1 MTEESEF
8 GSSYASGYEVGSVP
22 ISRLLL
28 DHSAIA
34 AAFAPYDRVRLAA
47 TFGALLAEHALLAN
61 SHRLETLV
69 HLALLAANGTKKP
82 NDAVVL
88 QAFNAMTDTWVGHL
102 EDPSEDVAVRN
113 IQTPIGNFRVLG
125 GTWESTGFYLQHL
138 VNTLNALGDGGLL
151 TSLRASVYALLRL
164 SDEVCRRAG
173 LARNTLGPEMPLKAL
188 PAELRRGG
196 GSRRRGVRFSLQEIT
211 DLGIELDDLVPFGFV
226 PSGLAKLRGERIGHS
241 SLERCPI
248 IRRPTEV
255 YFVLPSAVGPAITRF
270 LIEAFAESGVTS
282 AFATAVADQY
292 ATLFGNTPVL
302 GGPRV
307 PVEFRK
313 AVGGFAA
320 AAMTEIDHG
329 LYLNFVFFA
338 DDLEGFKDSGFL
350 GPFPHTGEWDKL
362 IDHWIQQ
369 SRDAARERPDFVGGM
384 TLIVACGVGRGLP
397 HLELDRPREGWRVEI
412 ISAPDLITLSWL
424 PDFKPLSLWR
434 MLEAEGRLGELNTE
448 LMNINGLLNLA
459 AWMRELE
466 GHLAPHDQLPDDAG
480 DAQLVIMVPQ
490 NGLRNLRYEVL
501 TRWDPHVAETLS
513 GHWESVMRDENS
525 MFEEDYGKPFY
536 MQIDRPNAGWPEALY
551 ESPKRNWWCSLET
564 SVGTSGAYAF
574 ELIRVLKTWI
584 TRFAPILDAALP
596 SLPSQLRWH
605 VAFRDDVGEHPTT
618 LGLPRATY
626 QEALAALKLRVDRN
640 SKLVEITAEVGF
652 ASAFRHPENIAE
664 RALVERTIE
673 GFRTLAGQS
682 PAPDE
687 VHRLVAAVV
696 PDVHA
701 RSQHGF
707 MAHQFRDYVRNS
719 VWAAPVPV
727 NAEDTATIR
736 LNLGWRFRERVDGK
750 EIRGKSECSA
760 YLNKVVRGLEEEI
773 CAEMRELDRAA
784 VIDFA
789 FMNHESAVVDRSNW
803 HDTAAAVLAL
813 HEDKRAAREVLTRQD
828 FKFSGVLQ
836 TSRLLV
842 EFALGEAMTSA
853 GRKPGRLQLSRIM
866 SKLLLIVRL
875 GGWSGAIRWDAMEPR
890 LRVTALGDI
899 QANQTFHEEVIAPYA
914 KSTSELRLSDSIEG
928 YAEKT
933 DDPEFGDSPLPV
945 NDDFPIEF
953 WDAWK
958 EQFGGVGMEV
968 LRALLGLLEDEGMG
982 RREAVFRMRKSEL
995 LAACNARPALKDDA
1009 GLLLEQLI
1017 FKPRPSWRQP
1027 PDGFDVRDLFPWRFR
1042 RRLSILRRPFVQL
1055 TEDADPELV
1064 VAPGVVGDAVV
1075 YMLGAF
1081 HRGDFH
1087 RSQLTPKMNKW
1098 AGRASDRRGHQFALE
1113 VAARM
1118 GELGWQTRVEEKITA
1133 LLRKGF
1139 PVDYGDVDVLAWKPN
1154 IGRVVVI
1161 ECKDVQYRKT
1171 DGEIAEQLA
1180 DFRGIEVDG
1189 KRDLLLKHLD
1199 RLEVIHQHTDEVRKS
1214 LSLTLN
1220 PTIEGELVFRNPVP
1234 MQFAWEQLRAKT
1246 ELHVFNTLHM
1256 I

>member
-1 MTEESEF
+1 MSI
-8 GSSYASGYEVGSVP
+8 GKLVQ
-22 ISRLLL
+22 
-28 DHSAIA
+28 DHPSIA

-47 TFGALLAEHALLAN
+47 TFGALLAEPALLAN
-61 SHRLETLV
+61 SHRLETLA

-82 NDAVVL
+82 DDAVVIK
-88 QAFNAMTDTWVGHL
+88 AFNAMTDTWVGQL

-125 GTWESTGFYLQHL
+125 GTWESSGFYLQHL

-151 TSLRASVYALLRL
+151 TSLRTSIYALLRL
-164 SDEVCRRAG
+164 SDEICRRAG
-173 LARNTLGPEMPLKAL
+173 LIRNTHGPEMPLKAF
-188 PAELRRGG
+188 PAELRRGAG
-196 GSRRRGVRFSLQEIT
+196 NRRRGVRFSLQEIA
-211 DLGIELDDLVPFGFV
+211 DLGIDLDDLAPFGFV
-226 PSGLAKLRGERIGHS
+226 PSGLAKLRRERVGHS
-241 SLERCPI
+241 SLERSPI
-248 IRRPTEV
+248 IGRPTEV
-255 YFVLPSAVGPAITRF
+255 YLVLPSAIGPAITRF
-270 LIEAFAESGVTS
+270 LVETFTESGVIS

-292 ATLFGNTPVL
+292 ATLFRNTPVL
-302 GGPRV
+302 GGSRV
-307 PVEFRK
+307 PIEFRR
-313 AVGGFAA
+313 ANGGFAA

-329 LYLNFVFFA
+329 LYLNFIFVA
-338 DDLEGFKDSGFL
+338 DDLEGFEEAGVL
-350 GPFPHTGEWDKL
+350 GPFPNTGEWDKL
-362 IDHWIQQ
+362 IDHWIHQ
-369 SRDAARERPDFVGGM
+369 SWEKARELRDFVGGM
-384 TLIVACGVGRGLP
+384 TLIVACGVGRAFP
-397 HLELDRPREGWRVEI
+397 HLGLDTPREGWRVET

-434 MLEAEGRLGELNTE
+434 IMDAEGRLGEMKTE

-480 DAQLVIMVPQ
+480 GAQLLIMVPQ
-490 NGLRNLRYEVL
+490 NGLRELRHEVL
-501 TRWDPHVAETLS
+501 MRWDSHVVQTLS
-513 GHWESVMRDENS
+513 GRWQAVMRDENS
-525 MFEEDYGKPFY
+525 MFEEDHGNPFY
-536 MQIDRPNAGWPEALY
+536 MQMERPEAGWPEGVY

-564 SVGTSGAYAF
+564 SAGTSGAYAF

-596 SLPSQLRWH
+596 ALPSQLRWH
-605 VAFRDDVGEHPTT
+605 VRFRGDVGEHPTT

-640 SKLVEITAEVGF
+640 SNLVEITAEVGF
-652 ASAFRHPENIAE
+652 ESAFRHPENIAE

-673 GFRTLAGQS
+673 GFRTLTGQS
-682 PAPDE
+682 ADPVE

-707 MAHQFRDYVRNS
+707 MAREFRDYIRNS

-736 LNLGWRFRERVDGK
+736 LNLGWRFREYADGN
-750 EIRGKSECSA
+750 EIRGKAECKA
-760 YLNKVVRGLEEEI
+760 YLNKVVGGLEDEI

-813 HEDKRAAREVLTRQD
+813 HEDKQATREVMTRQD
-828 FKFSGVLQ
+828 FEFSGVLQ

-842 EFALGEAMTSA
+842 EFALGEAMASG
-853 GRKPGRLQLSRIM
+853 GREPGRLQLSRIM

-875 GGWSGAIRWDAMEPR
+875 GGWSDAIRWDAMEPR

-945 NDDFPIEF
+945 NDDFPVEF

-1009 GLLLEQLI
+1009 GLLLKQLI

-1027 PDGFDVRDLFPWRFR
+1027 PDGFDARDLFPWRFR

-1064 VAPGVVGDAVV
+1064 IAPGVVRDAVG

-1087 RSQLTPKMNKW
+1087 RSQLTSKMNKW

-1139 PVDYGDVDVLAWKPN
+1139 PVDYGDVDVLAWKPD

-1180 DFRGIEVDG
+1180 DFRGMEVDG

-1199 RLEVIHQHTDEVRKS
+1199 RLEVIRQHTDEVRKS
-1214 LSLTLN
+1214 LSLTVN
-1220 PTIEGELVFRNPVP
+1220 PTIGGELVFRNPVP

>member
-1 MTEESEF
+1 M
-8 GSSYASGYEVGSVP
+8 P
-22 ISRLLL
+22 IGRLLL

-47 TFGALLAEHALLAN
+47 TFGALLAEPALLAN
-61 SHRLETLV
+61 SHRLETLA

-82 NDAVVL
+82 DDAVVI

-102 EDPSEDVAVRN
+102 EDPSEDIAVRN
-113 IQTPIGNFRVLG
+113 IQTPVGNFRVLG
-125 GTWESTGFYLQHL
+125 GTWESSGFYLQHL
-138 VNTLNALGDGGLL
+138 LNTLNALGDGGLL
-151 TSLRASVYALLRL
+151 TSLRSSVYALLRL

-173 LARNTLGPEMPLKAL
+173 LVRNALGPEMPHKAL
-188 PAELRRGG
+188 PVEVRRGAS
-196 GSRRRGVRFSLQEIT
+196 SRRRGVRFSLQEIA
-211 DLGIELDDLVPFGFV
+211 DLGIDLDDLAPFGLV
-226 PSGLAKLRGERIGHS
+226 PSALAKLRSERIGHS
-241 SLERCPI
+241 CLERFPI
-248 IRRPTEV
+248 IGRPTEV
-255 YFVLPSAVGPAITRF
+255 YLVLPSAVGPSITRF
-270 LIEAFAESGVTS
+270 LVEAFAESGVTG
-282 AFATAVADQY
+282 AFAAAVADQY
-292 ATLFGNTPVL
+292 ATLFGKTPLL

-329 LYLNFVFFA
+329 LYLNFVFVA
-338 DDLEGFKDSGFL
+338 DDLEGFNESGVL
-350 GPFPHTGEWDKL
+350 GPFPQTGEWDKL

-369 SRDAARERPDFVGGM
+369 SWDAARERPDFVGGM
-384 TLIVACGVGRGLP
+384 TLIVACGVGRGFP
-397 HLELDRPREGWRVEI
+397 HLGLDTPREGWRVET
-412 ISAPDLITLSWL
+412 ISAPDLVTLSWL

-448 LMNINGLLNLA
+448 LMNINGLLNLV

-480 DAQLVIMVPQ
+480 DAQLLIMVPQ
-490 NGLRNLRYEVL
+490 NGLRELRHEVL
-501 TRWDPHVAETLS
+501 TRWDPHVAQTLS
-513 GHWESVMRDENS
+513 GHWEAVMRDENS

-536 MQIDRPNAGWPEALY
+536 MQMDRPNAGWPQALY

-596 SLPSQLRWH
+596 ALPAQLRWH
-605 VAFRDDVGEHPTT
+605 VAFRGDVGEHPTT

-626 QEALAALKLRVDRN
+626 QEALAALKLHVDRN
-640 SKLVEITAEVGF
+640 SNLVEITAEVGF
-652 ASAFRHPENIAE
+652 ESAFRHPENIAE

-682 PAPDE
+682 PDPDE

-707 MAHQFRDYVRNS
+707 MARQFRDYIRNS

-736 LNLGWRFRERVDGK
+736 LNLGWRFREHADGN
-750 EIRGKSECSA
+750 EIRGKAECNA
-760 YLNKVVRGLEEEI
+760 YLNKVVGGLEDEI

-813 HEDKRAAREVLTRQD
+813 HEDKQATREVMTRQD
-828 FKFSGVLQ
+828 FEFSGVLQ

-842 EFALGEAMTSA
+842 EFALGEAMASG
-853 GRKPGRLQLSRIM
+853 GREPGRLQLSRIM

-875 GGWSGAIRWDAMEPR
+875 GGWSDAIRWDAMEPR

-914 KSTSELRLSDSIEG
+914 KSTSELRFSDSIEG

-933 DDPEFGDSPLPV
+933 DDPESGDSPLPV

-958 EQFGGVGMEV
+958 EQFAGVGMEV
-968 LRALLGLLEDEGMG
+968 LRALLGLLDDEGMG

-995 LAACNARPALKDDA
+995 LAACNASPALKDGA

-1017 FKPRPSWRQP
+1017 FKPRPSWRRP
-1027 PDGFDVRDLFPWRFR
+1027 PDGFDARDLFPWRFR
-1042 RRLSILRRPFVQL
+1042 RRLSILRRPFAQL
-1055 TEDADPELV
+1055 TEDVDPELV
-1064 VAPGVVGDAVV
+1064 IAPGVVGDAVG

-1113 VAARM
+1113 VAGRM
-1118 GELGWQTRVEEKITA
+1118 AELGWQTRVEEKVTA
-1133 LLRKGF
+1133 LLRKGL
-1139 PVDYGDVDVLAWKPN
+1139 PIDYGDVDVLAWKPDT
-1154 IGRVVVI
+1154 GRVVVI

-1199 RLEVIHQHTDEVRKS
+1199 RLEVIRQHTDEVRKS
-1214 LSLTLN
+1214 LSLTEN

-1246 ELHVFNTLHM
+1246 DLHVFSTLHM